1 MEGLQSLRL
10 KDTLYSQLVFKRN
23 HFITKYME
31 IKIFIQQFEES
42 LDGLDAGS
50 VSETTAFKELK
61 EWDSLAI
68 LTLTDTI
75 DLEYGVLLKKAD
87 IESCGTVQSLFD
99 LVQSKV

>member
-1 MEGLQSLRL
+1 
-10 KDTLYSQLVFKRN
+10 
-23 HFITKYME
+23 ME

-42 LDGLDAGS
+42 LDGLELGS

-75 DLEYGVLLKKAD
+75 DLEYGVLLRKSE
-87 IESCGTVQSLFD
+87 IESCDTVQSLFD
-99 LVQSKV
+99 RVQSKV

>member
-1 MEGLQSLRL
+1 V
-10 KDTLYSQLVFKRN
+10 T
-23 HFITKYME
+23 
-31 IKIFIQQFEES
+31 
-42 LDGLDAGS
+42 
-50 VSETTAFKELK
+50 ETTAFKELK